1 MSKIPVVEVNLL
13 KSYLARIQNSV
24 GSKMFRNLYA
34 KVDGKERDIL
44 DNGSLSCAIFV
55 SIILQSFELIKKP
68 HATVVELI
76 KDMEVSGWKKS
87 RNLKVGDVL
96 IWEAID
102 QTGNGVKH
110 LHVGFYVGND
120 KAISNSTDKR
130 VPVKHHFTF
139 GTKAGKPKRR
149 IIGIY
154 RHKNLK

>member
-1 MSKIPVVEVNLL
+1 MSTQPKVEVNLL
-13 KSYLARIQNSV
+13 KSYLARIKNSI

-68 HATVVELI
+68 HATVIELL
-76 KDMEVSGWKKS
+76 KDMEASGWKKS
-87 RNLKVGDVL
+87 RSLKIGDVL
-96 IWEAID
+96 FWEAID
-102 QTGNGVKH
+102 QTGDGSRH
-110 LHVGFYVGND
+110 LHVGFYLGNN
-120 KAISNSTDKR
+120 KAISNSTTKGH
-130 VPVKHHFTF
+130 PVKHHFTF

-154 RHKNLK
+154 RLNVLT